1 MLQVTCY
8 KLHDKSMFKRK
19 FLFPI
24 FGLLFMAPA
33 IVRAAEHAAEG
44 EAAHGTSHAV
54 IVLAFVALIV
64 VLAKIA
70 GSVAEK
76 FNQVSVLGELML
88 GVLLGIPVLFGI
100 QFFDTFK
107 TDEFVLLFSEF
118 AVILLLFQT
127 GLESDLYKMG
137 KVGVPA
143 FLVAIIG
150 VVAPFV
156 LGAYIVGPWLM
167 PGLESV
173 AYLFLGATLT
183 ATSVGITA
191 RVFKDLKMLQSRNSQ
206 IVLGAAVI
214 DDVLGLLILAVVAA
228 IITAG
233 HVSGGDVAIIA
244 SKALVFLV
252 ASIAL
257 GRVIAPYLGKFLSK
271 IHAGIGMKMAMALFF
286 CLGYAYLSTLV
297 GLAPIVGA
305 FAAGLLLDPV
315 HFKRFRSPRLVRD
328 IEDSMTEC
336 TQDNVKACVNKA
348 VEEHRH
354 RHVEDL
360 IEGLSQW
367 IVPVFFVI
375 TGLQVNLAVLA
386 NVNVLLVALG
396 LTVAAIVGKLVAGFA
411 AGKGADWKTVG
422 VGMIPRGEVGLIF
435 ANVGKALGVVND
447 EAFAAIV
454 IMIIVTTIFTPV
466 VLPMIAKM
474 NKKKEEAKASA

>member
-1 MLQVTCY
+1 M
-8 KLHDKSMFKRK
+8 
-19 FLFPI
+19 I
-24 FGLLFMAPA
+24 PA
-33 IVRAAEHAAEG
+33 LTSAAEQAEG
-44 EAAHGTSHAV
+44 GDAHSTSRAV
-54 IVLAFVALIV
+54 VVLAFIALIV

-76 FNQVSVLGELML
+76 FNQVSVLGELLL

-100 QFFDTFK
+100 QFFDAFK

-127 GLESDLYKMG
+127 GLESDLYKMS
-137 KVGVPA
+137 KVGIPA
-143 FLVAIIG
+143 FLVAIVG
-150 VVAPFV
+150 VVCPFL
-156 LGAYIVGPWLM
+156 LGMYVVGPWLM
-167 PGLESV
+167 PGLSHN

-228 IITAG
+228 VVTAG
-233 HVSGGDVAIIA
+233 HVSTGEVIIIA
-244 SKALVFLV
+244 TKAIVFLV

-257 GRVIAPYLGKFLSK
+257 GRVVAPHLGQFLSK
-271 IHAGIGMKMAMALFF
+271 IHAGIGMKMAMALLF

-328 IEDSMTEC
+328 IEEAMVEC
-336 TQDNVKACVNKA
+336 TEDNVKSCVTKA
-348 VEEHRH
+348 VDEHRH

-360 IEGLSQW
+360 IEGISQW
-367 IVPVFFVI
+367 VVPVFFVI
-375 TGLQVNLAVLA
+375 TGLQVNLSVLA

-396 LTVAAIVGKLVAGFA
+396 LTVAAIVGKVVAGFA
-411 AGKGADWKTVG
+411 AGKGTDWKSVG

-454 IMIIVTTIFTPV
+454 IMIIITTIFTPV

-474 NKKKEEAKASA
+474 NKKKEETQPAQA

>member
-1 MLQVTCY
+1 
-8 KLHDKSMFKRK
+8 MFKRK
-19 FLFPI
+19 ILLPLL
-24 FGLLFMAPA
+24 GVLFMVPA
-33 IVRAAEHAAEG
+33 IVKASGDAAGAD
-44 EAAHGTSHAV
+44 AAHGTSHAV
-54 IVLAFVALIV
+54 VVLAFVALIV

-70 GSVAEK
+70 GSIAEK

-100 QFFDTFK
+100 HFFDAFK

-127 GLESDLYKMG
+127 GLESDLHKMS

-150 VVAPFV
+150 VVAPFL
-156 LGAYIVGPWLM
+156 LGMYVVGPWLL
-167 PGLESV
+167 PGLSTN

-191 RVFKDLKMLQSRNSQ
+191 RVFKDLKMLQSRSSQ

-214 DDVLGLLILAVVAA
+214 DDVLGLLILAIVAA
-228 IITAG
+228 IVTAG
-233 HVSGGDVAIIA
+233 HVSTGEVIIIA
-244 SKALVFLV
+244 GKALVFLA

-257 GRVIAPYLGKFLSK
+257 GRLIAPHIGKFLSK
-271 IHAGIGMKMAMALFF
+271 VHAGIGMKMAMALLF

-328 IEDSMTEC
+328 IEDAMGEC

-360 IEGLSQW
+360 IEGVAQW
-367 IVPVFFVI
+367 VVPVFFVI
-375 TGLQVNLAVLA
+375 TGLQVNLAVLG
-386 NVNVLLVALG
+386 NINVLLVALG
-396 LTVAAIVGKLVAGFA
+396 LTIAAIFGKVIAGVA
-411 AGKGADWKTVG
+411 AGKGADWKAVG
-422 VGMIPRGEVGLIF
+422 VGMVPRGEVGLIF

-454 IMIIVTTIFTPV
+454 IMIIITTVFTPV

-474 NKKKEEAKASA
+474 NQKKEEANPATA

>member
-1 MLQVTCY
+1 MNK
-8 KLHDKSMFKRK
+8 KL
-19 FLFPI
+19 FLLSI
-24 FGLLFMAPA
+24 FALFIPFA
-33 IVRAAEHAAEG
+33 VRAAEHASNG
-44 EAAHGTSHAV
+44 SDAHGTSHAV
-54 IVLAFVALIV
+54 IALAFVSLVV

-70 GSVAEK
+70 GSIAEK
-76 FNQVSVLGELML
+76 FNQVSVLGELLL

-100 QFFDTFK
+100 YFFDNFK
-107 TDEFVLLFSEF
+107 TDELVLLFSEF

-127 GLESDLYKMG
+127 GLESDLHKMS

-143 FLVAIIG
+143 MLVAVIG
-150 VVAPFV
+150 VIAPFL
-156 LGAYIVGPWLM
+156 LGMYVVGPWLM
-167 PGLESV
+167 PGLSTN

-228 IITAG
+228 MVTAG
-233 HVSGGDVAIIA
+233 HVSAGQVAWIA
-244 SKALVFLV
+244 SKAIVFLGL
-252 ASIAL
+252 SIAL
-257 GRVIAPYLGKFLSK
+257 GRVLAPHIGTVLSK
-271 IHAGIGMKMAMALFF
+271 VRADIGMKMAMALLF
-286 CLGYAYLSTLV
+286 CLGYAYLATLV

-315 HFKRFRSPRLVRD
+315 HFHRFRSPRLIRD
-328 IEDSMTEC
+328 IESSIEKC
-336 TQDNVKACVNKA
+336 QEQDTKACLLEA
-348 VEEHRH
+348 VEKHRH
-354 RHVEDL
+354 RHIEDL
-360 IEGLSQW
+360 IEGIAQW

-375 TGLQVNLAVLA
+375 TGLQVNLSVLA

-396 LTVAAIVGKLVAGFA
+396 LTVAAIIGKLVAGFA
-411 AGKGADWKTVG
+411 AGKGTSWLAVG

-454 IMIIVTTIFTPV
+454 IMIIITTIFTPM
-466 VLPMIAKM
+466 VLPMVARM
-474 NKKKEEAKASA
+474 NSKKPAEQTASA

>member
-1 MLQVTCY
+1 MKN
-8 KLHDKSMFKRK
+8 KLI
-19 FLFPI
+19 LPI
-24 FGLLFMAPA
+24 LAALLILPA
-33 IVRAAEHAAEG
+33 ITSAAEHSASG
-44 EAAHGTSHAV
+44 ESHGTSHAV
-54 IVLAFVALIV
+54 IALAFVAFIV

-70 GSVAEK
+70 GSVAER

-100 QFFDTFK
+100 QFFDNFK
-107 TDEFVLLFSEF
+107 DDALILLFSEF

-127 GLESDLYKMG
+127 GLESDLHKMS

-143 FLVAIIG
+143 LLVGAIG
-150 VVAPFV
+150 VIAPFL
-156 LGAYIVGPWLM
+156 LGMYVVGPWLM
-167 PGLESV
+167 PGLSDN

-191 RVFKDLKMLQSRNSQ
+191 RVFKDLHMSQSRSSQ

-228 IITAG
+228 MVTAG
-233 HVSGGDVAIIA
+233 HVSGMEVAWIA
-244 SKALVFLV
+244 SKAIFFLG

-257 GRVIAPYLGKFLSK
+257 GRLLAPHMGAVLSNVR
-271 IHAGIGMKMAMALFF
+271 ADIGMKMAMALLF
-286 CLGYAYLSTLV
+286 CLGYAYLATLF

-305 FAAGLLLDPV
+305 FAGGLLLDPV
-315 HFKRFRSPRLVRD
+315 HFKRFRSPRLIRD
-328 IEDSMTEC
+328 IESSINQCKEDDTRTC
-336 TQDNVKACVNKA
+336 LLQA
-348 VEEHRH
+348 VEKHRH

-360 IEGLSQW
+360 VEGIAQW

-375 TGLQVNLAVLA
+375 TGLQVNLSVLG

-396 LTVAAIVGKLVAGFA
+396 LTVAAVIGKVIAGLA
-411 AGKGADWKTVG
+411 AGKSANWLAVG
-422 VGMIPRGEVGLIF
+422 IGMVPRGEVGLIF

-454 IMIIVTTIFTPV
+454 IMIIITTVLTPAI
-466 VLPMIAKM
+466 LPYIAKKQEKQPSM
-474 NKKKEEAKASA
+474 AAA

>member
-1 MLQVTCY
+1 
-8 KLHDKSMFKRK
+8 MFKRK
-19 FLFPI
+19 FLLPI
-24 FGLLFMAPA
+24 LGILFMIPA
-33 IVRAAEHAAEG
+33 LVSAAEHAEEG
-44 EAAHGTSHAV
+44 AAHGTSHAV
-54 IVLAFVALIV
+54 IVLAFIALIV

-70 GSVAEK
+70 GAVAEK
-76 FNQVSVLGELML
+76 FNQVSVLGELLL

-100 QFFDTFK
+100 QFFDAFK

-137 KVGVPA
+137 KVGIPA

-150 VVAPFV
+150 VIAPFL
-156 LGAYIVGPWLM
+156 LGTYIVGPWLM
-167 PGLESV
+167 PGLDSTS
-173 AYLFLGATLT
+173 YLFLGATLT

-191 RVFKDLKMLQSRNSQ
+191 RVFKDLKMLQSRSSQ

-228 IITAG
+228 IVTAG
-233 HVSGGDVAIIA
+233 HVSTGEVAIIA
-244 SKALVFLV
+244 TKALAFLV
-252 ASIAL
+252 ASIAI
-257 GRVIAPYLGKFLSK
+257 GRLIAPYVGTFLSK
-271 IHAGIGMKMAMALFF
+271 VHAGIGMKMAMALFF

-305 FAAGLLLDPV
+305 FAAGLLLDTV
-315 HFKRFRSPRLVRD
+315 HFKRFRSPRLVRE
-328 IEDSMTEC
+328 IEEAMTEC
-336 TQDNVKACVNKA
+336 TDNNVKVCVTKA
-348 VEEHRH
+348 IDEHRH

-360 IEGLSQW
+360 IEGISQW
-367 IVPVFFVI
+367 VVPVFFVI
-375 TGLQVNLAVLA
+375 TGLQVNLSVLA

-411 AGKGADWKTVG
+411 AGKGADWKSVG

-454 IMIIVTTIFTPV
+454 IMIIITTIFTPV

-474 NKKKEEAKASA
+474 NEKKEKVQATA

>member
-1 MLQVTCY
+1 
-8 KLHDKSMFKRK
+8 MFKRK
-19 FLFPI
+19 FLLP
-24 FGLLFMAPA
+24 LFTAFLMIPA
-33 IVRAAEHAAEG
+33 IVQAAEHAAEG
-44 EAAHGTSHAV
+44 DAAHGTSRAV

-76 FNQVSVLGELML
+76 FKQVSVLGELML

-100 QFFDTFK
+100 HFFDAFK
-107 TDEFVLLFSEF
+107 TDELVLLFSEF

-127 GLESDLYKMG
+127 GLESDLHKMS
-137 KVGVPA
+137 KVGIPA
-143 FLVAIIG
+143 FLVAIVG
-150 VVAPFV
+150 VVCPFL
-156 LGAYIVGPWLM
+156 LGMYLVGPWLM
-167 PGLESV
+167 PGLSQN

-191 RVFKDLKMLQSRNSQ
+191 RVFKDLKMLQAKSSQ

-228 IITAG
+228 IVTAG
-233 HVSGGDVAIIA
+233 HVSGGEVVWIA
-244 SKALVFLV
+244 SKAILFLGL
-252 ASIAL
+252 SIAI
-257 GRVIAPYLGKFLSK
+257 GRIFAPYLGKVLSGV
-271 IHAGIGMKMAMALFF
+271 HAGIGMKMAMALLF

-315 HFKRFRSPRLVRD
+315 HFKRFRSPRLVRE
-328 IEDSMTEC
+328 IEEAMTEC
-336 TQDNVKACVNKA
+336 TQDDVKTCVNKA

-360 IEGLSQW
+360 VEGVAQW
-367 IVPVFFVI
+367 VVPVFFVI
-375 TGLQVNLAVLA
+375 TGLQVNLAVLG
-386 NVNVLLVALG
+386 NVDVLLVALG
-396 LTVAAIVGKLVAGFA
+396 LTVAAIIGKLVAGFA
-411 AGKGADWKTVG
+411 AGKGVDWKTVG

-454 IMIIVTTIFTPV
+454 IMIIITTIFTPV
-466 VLPMIAKM
+466 VLPMVAKM
-474 NKKKEEAKASA
+474 NKKPEEVQPASAS